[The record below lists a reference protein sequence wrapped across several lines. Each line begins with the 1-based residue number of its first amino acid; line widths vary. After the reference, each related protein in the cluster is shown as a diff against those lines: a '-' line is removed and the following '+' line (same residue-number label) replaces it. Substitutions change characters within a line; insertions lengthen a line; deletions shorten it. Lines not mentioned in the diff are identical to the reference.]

1 MFQIFFFMSI
11 IITIHKQEK
20 EVHMQARRAA
30 RELALILFSQFDK
43 KIIQYNQA
51 EFEDI
56 ILKSV
61 RTLTNNAIDEL
72 KVSVGAI
79 NAMKEYVDTYEAESP
94 ENLSRPMNANNIPVS
109 LPMTSDLSGRLE
121 ELLNISEKVV
131 LALEIAEM
139 TALEHTGEVKS
150 YVVQIANT
158 YKDNSQEIDALIQ
171 KFAHG
176 WDLDR
181 LVKID
186 KDILR
191 ISIAELLFI
200 EGVPIKVVVDEALE
214 LAKKYSTDDSSSF
227 INGILGKVIEEKKS
241 RDEDK

>member
-1 MFQIFFFMSI
+1 
-11 IITIHKQEK
+11 
-20 EVHMQARRAA
+20 MQARRAA

-43 KIIQYNQA
+43 KITQYNQT

-94 ENLSRPMNANNIPVS
+94 ENLKRPMHANNVPVP
-109 LPMTSDLSGRLE
+109 LPMTSYLSGRLE

-139 TALEHTGEVKS
+139 TALEHTGDVKS
-150 YVVQIANT
+150 YVVQIAT
-158 YKDNSQEIDALIQ
+158 AYKEHAQEIDSLNQ
-171 KFAHG
+171 KNTQRN
-176 WDLDR
+176 D
-181 LVKID
+181 
-186 KDILR
+186 
-191 ISIAELLFI
+191 
-200 EGVPIKVVVDEALE
+200 
-214 LAKKYSTDDSSSF
+214 
-227 INGILGKVIEEKKS
+227 
-241 RDEDK
+241 

>member
-1 MFQIFFFMSI
+1 
-11 IITIHKQEK
+11 
-20 EVHMQARRAA
+20 MQARRAA

-43 KIIQYNQA
+43 KITQYNQT

-94 ENLSRPMNANNIPVS
+94 ENLKRPMHANNVPVP
-109 LPMTSDLSGRLE
+109 LPMTSDLSGRLLE

-139 TALEHTGEVKS
+139 TALEHTGDVKS
-150 YVVQIANT
+150 YVVQIAT
-158 YKDNSQEIDALIQ
+158 AYKEHAQEIDSLIQ
-171 KFAHG
+171 KYAHC
-176 WDLDR
+176 WYLDR

-191 ISIAELLFI
+191 IAIAELLFI
-200 EGVPIKVVVDEALE
+200 EGVPVKVVVDEALE

-227 INGILGKVIEEKKS
+227 INGILGKVIDEKK
-241 RDEDK
+241 DQ

>member
-1 MFQIFFFMSI
+1 
-11 IITIHKQEK
+11 
-20 EVHMQARRAA
+20 MQARRAA

-43 KIIQYNQA
+43 KITQYNQT

-94 ENLSRPMNANNIPVS
+94 ENLKRPMHANNVPVP

-139 TALEHTGEVKS
+139 TALEHTGDVKS
-150 YVVQIANT
+150 YVVQIAT
-158 YKDNSQEIDALIQ
+158 AYKEHAQEIDSLIQ
-171 KFAHG
+171 KYAHG

-191 ISIAELLFI
+191 IAIAELLFI
-200 EGVPIKVVVDEALE
+200 EGVPVKVVVDEALE

-227 INGILGKVIEEKKS
+227 INGILGKVIDEKK
-241 RDEDK
+241 DQ

>member
-1 MFQIFFFMSI
+1 
-11 IITIHKQEK
+11 
-20 EVHMQARRAA
+20 MQARRAA

-43 KIIQYNQA
+43 KIAQYNQA

-61 RTLTNNAIDEL
+61 RTLTNNALDEL

-79 NAMKEYVDTYEAESP
+79 NAMKEYVDTYEAENP
-94 ENLSRPMNANNIPVS
+94 ENLNRPMHATNIPIA
-109 LPMTSDLSGRLE
+109 LPMTSDLRGRLE
-121 ELLNISEKVV
+121 ELLNISEKIV

-139 TALEHTGEVKS
+139 TALEHTGEVKN
-150 YVVQIANT
+150 YVIQIANT
-158 YKDNSQEIDALIQ
+158 FKEHSQEIDSLIQ

-176 WDLDR
+176 WDIDR

-191 ISIAELLFI
+191 IAIAELLFI
-200 EGVPIKVVVDEALE
+200 DEAPVKVVVDEALE

-227 INGILGKVIEEKKS
+227 INGILGKIVDEKKA
-241 RDEDK
+241 RDKEKI

>member
-1 MFQIFFFMSI
+1 
-11 IITIHKQEK
+11 
-20 EVHMQARRAA
+20 MQARRAA

-43 KIIQYNQA
+43 KIAQYNQA

-79 NAMKEYVDTYEAESP
+79 NAMKEYVDTYEAENP
-94 ENLSRPMNANNIPVS
+94 ENLNRPMHATNIPIA
-109 LPMTSDLSGRLE
+109 LPMTSDLRGRLE

-139 TALEHTGEVKS
+139 TALEHTGDVKN
-150 YVVQIANT
+150 YVIQIANT
-158 YKDNSQEIDALIQ
+158 FKEHSQEIDSLIQ

-176 WDLDR
+176 WDIDR

-191 ISIAELLFI
+191 IAIAELLFI
-200 EGVPIKVVVDEALE
+200 DEAPVKVVVDEALE

-227 INGILGKVIEEKKS
+227 INGILGKIVDEKKA
-241 RDEDK
+241 RDKEKI

>member
-1 MFQIFFFMSI
+1 
-11 IITIHKQEK
+11 
-20 EVHMQARRAA
+20 MQARRAA

-43 KIIQYNQA
+43 KITNYTQT

-61 RTLTNNAIDEL
+61 RTLTNNALDEL

-79 NAMKEYVDTYEAESP
+79 NAMKEFVDTYEAESP
-94 ENLSRPMNANNIPVS
+94 ENLNRPLQAHNIPVA
-109 LPMTSDLSGRLE
+109 LPMTSDLSGRLN
-121 ELLNISEKVV
+121 ELLNISEKII

-139 TALEHTGEVKS
+139 TALEHTGEVKN
-150 YVVQIANT
+150 YVVQLATT
-158 YKDNSQEIDALIQ
+158 YKDNSQEIDGFIK

-176 WDLDR
+176 WDIDR

-200 EGVPIKVVVDEALE
+200 DGVPIKVVVDEALE
-214 LAKKYSTDDSSSF
+214 LAKKYSTEDSSSF
-227 INGILGKVIEEKKS
+227 INGILGKIVEERKA
-241 RDEDK
+241 RDKEKVNK

>member
-1 MFQIFFFMSI
+1 M
-11 IITIHKQEK
+11 TVKLEK
-20 EVHMQARRAA
+20 EKDEYMQARRAA

-43 KIIQYNQA
+43 KFAKYTQT

-94 ENLSRPMNANNIPVS
+94 ENLKRPIQANNVPVA

-139 TALEHTGEVKS
+139 TALEHTGDVKS
-150 YVVQIANT
+150 YVVQIASA
-158 YKDNSQEIDALIQ
+158 YKDNAQEVDALIQ

-176 WDLDR
+176 WDIDR

-191 ISIAELLFI
+191 IAITELLFI
-200 EGVPIKVVVDEALE
+200 EGVPVKVVVDEALE

-227 INGILGKVIEEKKS
+227 INGILGKVVDEKKA
-241 RDEDK
+241 RDKEKA

>member
-1 MFQIFFFMSI
+1 
-11 IITIHKQEK
+11 
-20 EVHMQARRAA
+20 MQARRAA

-94 ENLSRPMNANNIPVS
+94 ENLKRPMHANNIPVA

-139 TALEHTGEVKS
+139 TALEHTGEVKN

-158 YKDNSQEIDALIQ
+158 YKDNSKEIDSLIQ
-171 KFAHG
+171 KHAHG

-191 ISIAELLFI
+191 IAISELLFI
-200 EGVPIKVVVDEALE
+200 KSAPVKVVVDEALE

-227 INGILGKVIEEKKS
+227 VNGILGKIIDEKKS
-241 RDEDK
+241 RDEE

>member
-158 YKDNSQEIDALIQ
+158 YKDNAQEIDALIQ

>member
-1 MFQIFFFMSI
+1 M
-11 IITIHKQEK
+11 TVKLEK
-20 EVHMQARRAA
+20 EKDKYMQARRAA

-43 KIIQYNQA
+43 KFAKYTQT

-94 ENLSRPMNANNIPVS
+94 ENLKRPIQANNVPVA

-139 TALEHTGEVKS
+139 TALEHTGDVKS
-150 YVVQIANT
+150 YVVQIASA
-158 YKDNSQEIDALIQ
+158 YKDNAQEVDALIQ

-176 WDLDR
+176 WDIDR

-191 ISIAELLFI
+191 IAITELLFI
-200 EGVPIKVVVDEALE
+200 EGVPVKVVVDEALE

-227 INGILGKVIEEKKS
+227 INGILGKVVDEKKA
-241 RDEDK
+241 RDKEKA

>member
-1 MFQIFFFMSI
+1 
-11 IITIHKQEK
+11 
-20 EVHMQARRAA
+20 MQARRAA

-43 KIIQYNQA
+43 KFAQYNQA

-72 KVSVGAI
+72 KVCVGSI
-79 NAMKEYVDTYEAESP
+79 NAMKEYVDTYEAES
-94 ENLSRPMNANNIPVS
+94 ETNLSRPMHAQNVPVP

-139 TALEHTGEVKS
+139 TALEQTGDVKN
-150 YVVQIANT
+150 YVLQIASAF
-158 YKDNSQEIDALIQ
+158 KEHSSEVDALIQ
-171 KFAHG
+171 KFARG
-176 WDLDR
+176 WDIDR

-191 ISIAELLFI
+191 IAITELLFI
-200 EGVPIKVVVDEALE
+200 EGVPSKVVVDEALE

-227 INGILGKVIEEKKS
+227 INGILGKVI
-241 RDEDK
+241 DENKD